1 MDPERQR
8 PNTMLQGSVFDGNWV
23 GQVALHGPR
32 GTSTYVPQLYGE
44 AQSFLPILLGWV
56 FGKIGQKEYRDP
68 KWADVPPGLS
78 ASGGVGPQP
87 Q

>member
-23 GQVALHGPR
+23 GQVALHVPR

-56 FGKIGQKEYRDP
+56 SER
-68 KWADVPPGLS
+68 
-78 ASGGVGPQP
+78 SGRKNIEIQNGRVFLLD
-87 Q
+87 